1 MDLLIHN
8 ELKNDQDEYDN
19 AEKIIKLGVK
29 LEMLPDKGQKW
40 TDDETTKIINL
51 NYKMFELKSEVMDIF
66 DNLLGRID
74 KEAVSEKLDLVLQ
87 DYQSEFSILQR
98 RSPVWYQIL
107 NDYCDELKLL
117 EKQNLKLMNKAEFIK
132 FYLKH
137 QDPNTPE
144 FTFAKAYYTYQ
155 KCAPEQYYY
164 YF

>member
-8 ELKNDQDEYDN
+8 ELANDQDEYDN

-132 FYLKH
+132 FYLEH

-144 FTFAKAYYTYQ
+144 FIFAKAYYTYQ
-155 KCAPEQYYY
+155 TCSPEQYYY

>member
-8 ELKNDQDEYDN
+8 ELANDQDEYDN

-74 KEAVSEKLDLVLQ
+74 KEAVS
-87 DYQSEFSILQR
+87 
-98 RSPVWYQIL
+98 
-107 NDYCDELKLL
+107 
-117 EKQNLKLMNKAEFIK
+117 
-132 FYLKH
+132 
-137 QDPNTPE
+137 
-144 FTFAKAYYTYQ
+144 
-155 KCAPEQYYY
+155 
-164 YF
+164 